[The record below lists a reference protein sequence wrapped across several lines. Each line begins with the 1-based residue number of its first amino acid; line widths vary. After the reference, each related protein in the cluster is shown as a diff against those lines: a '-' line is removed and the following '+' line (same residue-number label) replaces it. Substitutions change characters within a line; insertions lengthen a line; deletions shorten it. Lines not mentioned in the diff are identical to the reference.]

1 MKKWFLPIAALGLTL
16 GLAACSDTENDSTT
30 ETNGVEDSEP
40 TVDNEETTADP
51 TESGEDAEA
60 MVSAELI
67 DTGGTIVGAAVL
79 TEEDD
84 GVRVKINAN
93 DLSEGQHGFHFHEV
107 GKCELPDFESAG
119 GHFNPTDASHGLD
132 HDEGP
137 HAGDLP
143 NLEVGEDGLVDEEII
158 AENVTLKSGEE
169 NSLLQEGGTALV
181 IHAEADD
188 EFPTFWR
195 FRRTDYM
202 WCDSISFSRSMHDN
216 IIL

>member
-60 MVSAELI
+60 MVTAELI
-67 DTGGTIVGAAVL
+67 DTEGTIVGAAVL

-188 EFPTFWR
+188 GTSQPSG
-195 FRRTDYM
+195 
-202 WCDSISFSRSMHDN
+202 DSGDR
-216 IIL
+216 IICGVIQ